1 MFQLSVKWSSH
12 NREPWINYLR
22 KKIPPT
28 DSAYSTTESKHNPRS
43 RVCLTQVLCTAC
55 LIVCVWLTCTTP
67 SPRFLLLL
75 TNSIYPLPW
84 SKTIPLHR
92 RPAVNLIQIPVL
104 RFLQWCHS
112 SRMIKHSRQSW
123 DSRQLFVVKSHHYV
137 RVFQTSLPSR
147 LMSNSGVCTASEIVA
162 RFVKVDELNTN
173 VSSWPE
179 VKCVK
184 TLDTFD
190 LSVIT
195 VSLLSLSS
203 F

>member
-1 MFQLSVKWSSH
+1 MIP
-12 NREPWINYLR
+12 R
-22 KKIPPT
+22 IPPP
-28 DSAYSTTESKHNPRS
+28 SPNTTLAQEFAWLKS
-43 RVCLTQVLCTAC
+43 
-55 LIVCVWLTCTTP
+55 WLTVYRVLWCLSDSLTVWQTFTSP

-75 TNSIYPLPW
+75 KNSIYPLPW

-92 RPAVNLIQIPVL
+92 RTAVNLIQIPVL
-104 RFLQWCHS
+104 RFLQFQWCHS

-147 LMSNSGVCTASEIVA
+147 LMSNSGVSTASDVVT

-184 TLDTFD
+184 SLDTFY
-190 LSVIT
+190 LFVII
-195 VSLLSLSS
+195 VSLLS
-203 F
+203 